1 MATLTVFMPNFNHAA
16 YLPQAI
22 EALLGQSR
30 QPDEFLILDDC
41 STDRSAEIIES
52 YARRHSVIRFLR
64 RTTNQGAVA
73 SINELL
79 AAATSDYVYGAA
91 ADDYVLPGMIE
102 HAMAAAEQYPQAGIV
117 FGKMTM
123 VDAAGAKLRD
133 VPAPTWPTTCYA
145 APQQFLEEY
154 LERQPPYASLSGAT
168 IYRRDRLAEVGGFR
182 SELGHWSDTF
192 AIRAIA
198 LRYGAA
204 YVPEPFMAWRKISG
218 SLSTSAQQAWH
229 GNREIIDRAA
239 ELMRSPEFVGRFPE
253 AHVRRWRSGYRR
265 AALLLY
271 LRSRAQ
277 SLWNEPPDTSARTRQ
292 RLDAR

>member
-1 MATLTVFMPNFNHAA
+1 VRDPADIMATLTVFMPNFNHAA
-16 YLPQAI
+16 YLRQAI
-22 EALLGQSR
+22 EAVLDQSR

-41 STDRSAEIIES
+41 STDQSAEIIES
-52 YARRHSVIRFLR
+52 YARRYPVIRFLR

-79 AAATSDYVYGAA
+79 AAAKGDYVYGAA

-102 HAMAAAEQYPQAGIV
+102 HAMSAAECYPQAGIV
-117 FGKMTM
+117 FGRMTM
-123 VDAAGAKLRD
+123 VDTAGVKLRD
-133 VPAPTWPTTCYA
+133 IPGPEWPTSRYA
-145 APQQFLEEY
+145 EPTRFLDEFLE
-154 LERQPPYASLSGAT
+154 RHPPYASLSGAT

-204 YVPEPFMAWRKISG
+204 YVPQSLMAWRKTPD
-218 SLSTSAQQAWH
+218 SLSKSAQQTFRK
-229 GNREIIDRAA
+229 NREIIDLAA
-239 ELMRSPEFVGRFPE
+239 ALMRSSEFSDRFPE
-253 AHVRRWRSGYRR
+253 AHVRRWQRGYRR

-271 LRSRAQ
+271 FRSRAGAVWRA
-277 SLWNEPPDTSARTRQ
+277 LRK
-292 RLDAR
+292 

>member
-1 MATLTVFMPNFNHAA
+1 MATLTVFMPNFNHAT

-22 EALLGQSR
+22 EAVLGQSR

-41 STDRSAEIIES
+41 STDKSAEIIES
-52 YARRHSVIRFLR
+52 YARRYPVIRFLR

-79 AAATSDYVYGAA
+79 AAAKGDYVYGAA

-102 HAMAAAEQYPQAGIV
+102 LAMAAAERYPQAGIV

-123 VDAAGAKLRD
+123 VDAAGTKLRD
-133 VPAPTWPTTCYA
+133 IPAPEWPTTCYVS
-145 APQQFLEEY
+145 PRQFLDEY

-168 IYRRDRLAEVGGFR
+168 VYRRDRLAEVGGFR
-182 SELGHWSDTF
+182 GELGHWSDTF

-204 YVPEPFMAWRKISG
+204 YVPQSLMAWRKVLG
-218 SLSTSAQQAWH
+218 SLSNSAQQTL
-229 GNREIIDRAA
+229 RKSLRIIDRAA
-239 ELMRSPEFVGRFPE
+239 SLMRSPDFVDRFPE
-253 AHVRRWRSGYRR
+253 THVRRWRRGYRR

-271 LRSRAQ
+271 FRSRLA
-277 SLWNEPPDTSARTRQ
+277 SPWR
-292 RLDAR
+292 RLTKKVA

>member
-22 EALLGQSR
+22 EAILGQSR

-41 STDRSAEIIES
+41 STDQSTEIIES
-52 YARRHSVIRFLR
+52 YARRYPVIRFLR
-64 RTTNQGAVA
+64 RTTNQGAVT

-79 AAATSDYVYGAA
+79 AAANGDYVYGAA

-102 HAMAAAEQYPQAGIV
+102 HSMGAAERYPQAGVV
-117 FGKMTM
+117 FGKMM
-123 VDAAGAKLRD
+123 MIDAAGAKLRD
-133 VPAPTWPTTCYA
+133 IPAPEWSTTCYA
-145 APQQFLEEY
+145 SPQQFLKEY
-154 LERQPPYASLSGAT
+154 LDRHPPYASLSGAT

-182 SELGHWSDTF
+182 PELGHWSDTF

-204 YVPEPFMAWRKISG
+204 YVPQPFMVWRKVPG
-218 SLSTSAQQAWH
+218 SLSNSAQQTLRK
-229 GNREIIDRAA
+229 NRQIIDRAA
-239 ELMRSPEFVGRFPE
+239 SLMRSPAFTDRFPE
-253 AHVRRWRSGYRR
+253 AHVRRWRRGYRR

-271 LRSRAQ
+271 FQSRLPAP
-277 SLWNEPPDTSARTRQ
+277 WRRFVRKIA
-292 RLDAR
+292 